1 MTPVSATDPL
11 ILTLTLDAAA
21 HERFTALRRRHFPAE
36 RNYLEAHVT
45 LFHHLPGAEQA
56 TVEHHIREV
65 AATTTPLTLDVSGVQ
80 FLGRGVAYKLLSE
93 PLQQLHRQLQARW
106 QTWLRPQDQQ
116 PLRPHITIQN
126 KVDPAPARALY
137 TQLAA
142 EFTPDTVQGLGFTLW
157 AYRGG
162 PWQQLAQ
169 VPFAG

>member
-1 MTPVSATDPL
+1 MTPASATDPL

-21 HERFTALRRRHFPAE
+21 HQRFTILRRQYFPPE

-45 LFHHLPGAEQA
+45 LFHHLPGTEQV
-56 TVEHHIREV
+56 TVAHHLREL
-65 AATTTPLTLDVSGVQ
+65 AATTAPLTLNVSGVQ

-93 PLQQLHRQLQARW
+93 PLQQLHRQLQTRW
-106 QTWLRPQDQQ
+106 EPWLTPQDRQ

-126 KVDPAPARALY
+126 KVDPARARALY
-137 TQLAA
+137 TELEAG
-142 EFTPDTVQGLGFTLW
+142 FSPDSIQGIGFTLW

-162 PWQQLAQ
+162 PWQQLEQ